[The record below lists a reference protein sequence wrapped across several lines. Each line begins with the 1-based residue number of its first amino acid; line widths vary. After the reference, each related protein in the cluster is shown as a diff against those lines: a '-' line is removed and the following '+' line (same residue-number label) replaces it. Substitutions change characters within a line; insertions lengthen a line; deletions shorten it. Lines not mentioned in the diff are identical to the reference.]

1 MKKQKYKRI
10 LKIIL
15 NNIFFLLPSL
25 LLSQK
30 YEIND
35 ILSNEKEVKEYCFN
49 LILSDLLMN
58 SSAMSN
64 KEYCSI
70 LENIPELFSI
80 DTIASQK
87 VKEICFI
94 KATPVSRD
102 SISNFYKKLENEN
115 HIYTF
120 RKQSITGNQ
129 SFLYPK
135 SEYYYAVNGADVY
148 KLYGFVKLDYEL
160 FFKDCLNEGL
170 FVDIDREKKKT
181 TGKLKKALTGIN
193 VGIIDFWIEYK
204 KNMKYPP
211 KQVDICNGNRK

>member
-10 LKIIL
+10 QKIIL
-15 NNIFFLLPSL
+15 SSLFFLFPTL

-35 ILSNEKEVKEYCFN
+35 ILSNDKEVKEYTFN

-64 KEYCSI
+64 NEYCSL
-70 LENIPELFSI
+70 LENIPELFFI
-80 DTIASQK
+80 DTITSQK
-87 VKEICFI
+87 IKEICFI

-102 SISNFYKKLENEN
+102 SISNFYEKMENEN

-129 SFLYPK
+129 SFLYPN
-135 SEYYYAVNGADVY
+135 SDYYYAVNGAIIY
-148 KLYGFVKLDYEL
+148 KLFGFVKLDYEL

-170 FVDIDREKKKT
+170 FIDIDREKKT
-181 TGKLKKALTGIN
+181 TKRKLKKALTSIH
-193 VGIIDFWIEYK
+193 VGIIDFWLEYK
-204 KNMKYPP
+204 KNM
-211 KQVDICNGNRK
+211 N